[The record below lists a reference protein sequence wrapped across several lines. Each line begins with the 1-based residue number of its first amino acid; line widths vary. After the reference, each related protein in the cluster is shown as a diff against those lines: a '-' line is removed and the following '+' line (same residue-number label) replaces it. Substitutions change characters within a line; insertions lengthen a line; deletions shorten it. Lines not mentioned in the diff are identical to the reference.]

1 MRNILNIILTLLIG
15 GAFAPTVY
23 AAKLYHPET
32 GEKLAADQTFTYWAL
47 DEHSSIDPQI
57 VEDVSG
63 SDIIRDLF
71 EGLLNQDADG
81 NLVPGVA
88 ESWSANDAK
97 DVYTFNLRKNA
108 KWSNGDSVTA
118 HDFVYA
124 WQRAVDP
131 ATASPYSWFMDI
143 MSIKNGGAAI
153 NGDVPPSQL
162 GVAALDDYTFQV
174 ELTAS
179 LPYFAAMTTHATT
192 FPTHQATIEKHGAD
206 WTKPGNMVSNG
217 AYVLTEH
224 VINERLVRERNPKY
238 WNNDDTILEK
248 VVALVI
254 PDENQGLIRYQAREL
269 DKGPV
274 PSGQFKKLQA
284 EYPDQAVS
292 FPRLC
297 NYYYTFNLSDSG
309 IAAFQDVR
317 VRHAMSYAIDRNVI
331 TEDILQAGQIPAYT
345 FTPGAT
351 AGFEVP
357 SVAFANMTQAERDA
371 KAVELMEA
379 AGYGKDN
386 PLSFTMIYNTSEG
399 HKKIATVMSQ
409 MWKQKLGINAT
420 MENTEWKTF
429 LDIRG
434 KQDFEIAR
442 GAWCGDYNEA
452 STFLDLL
459 TTPSGYNDG
468 KYSNAEVDGL
478 MNEAKT
484 LSDAS
489 SNYTKVEQIL
499 AEEMPV
505 IPIYHY
511 AGVFML
517 NPQLKGW
524 PFDNVEQNWYS
535 RNLYKVAN

>member
-1 MRNILNIILTLLIG
+1 MKNTLKLLLALLISSTL
-15 GAFAPTVY
+15 ATSSY
-23 AAKLYHPET
+23 AATHPVT
-32 GEKLAADQTFTYWAL
+32 GEKLAEDQTFTYWAL

-81 NLVPGVA
+81 NLIPGVA
-88 ESWSANDAK
+88 ESWEANDAK
-97 DVYTFNLRKNA
+97 DVYTFHLRKNA
-108 KWSNGDSVTA
+108 KWSNGDNVTA
-118 HDFVYA
+118 QDFVYA

-143 MSIKNGGAAI
+143 MSIKNGGAEI
-153 NGDVPPSQL
+153 NGDVPPSEL
-162 GVAALDDYTFQV
+162 GVKALDDYTFQV

-192 FPTHQATIEKHGAD
+192 FPTHKATIEKYGSD

-224 VINERLVRERNPKY
+224 VINERLARERNPMY
-238 WNNDDTILEK
+238 WNNEATILEK

-254 PDENQGLIRYQAREL
+254 PDEDQGLIRYQAGEL

-274 PSGQFKKLQA
+274 PSGQFKKLQK

-309 IAAFQDVR
+309 IEAFRDVR
-317 VRHAMSYAIDRNVI
+317 VRKAMSYAIDRNVI

-357 SVAFANMTQAERDA
+357 SVAFSKMTQAERDA
-371 KAVELMEA
+371 KAIELMEA

-420 MENTEWKTF
+420 MENMEWKTF

-468 KYSNAEVDGL
+468 KYSNAAVDQL

-489 SNYTKVEQIL
+489 TNYTTVERIL
-499 AEEMPV
+499 AAEMPV
-505 IPIYHY
+505 IPLYHY

-517 NPQLKGW
+517 NPTLKGW
-524 PFDNVEQNWYS
+524 PFNNVEQNWYS

>member
-1 MRNILNIILTLLIG
+1 MNKTFQVLI
-15 GAFAPTVY
+15 AFLFTTFLVSSVNSAN
-23 AAKLYHPET
+23 HPVT
-32 GEKLAADQTFTYWAL
+32 GEQLATDQTFTYWAL

-88 ESWSANDAK
+88 ETWSANDAK

-108 KWSNGDSVTA
+108 KWSNGDPVTA

-131 ATASPYSWFMDI
+131 ETASPYSWFMEI
-143 MSIKNGGAAI
+143 MSIKNGAEAI
-153 NGDVPPSQL
+153 SGDVPPSDL
-162 GVAALDDYTFQV
+162 GVKAVDDHTFEVQ
-174 ELTAS
+174 LTAS

-192 FPTHQATIEKHGAD
+192 FPTHKGIIETHGSD

-224 VINERLVRERNPKY
+224 VINERLVRERNPMY
-238 WNNDDTILEK
+238 WNNGDTILEK

-254 PDENQGLIRYQAREL
+254 PDENLGFLRYLAGEL
-269 DKGPV
+269 DRGPV
-274 PSGQFKKLQA
+274 PPGRFTQLKVD
-284 EYPDQAVS
+284 YPDQATS

-309 IAAFQDVR
+309 IPAFKDVR
-317 VRHAMSYAIDRNVI
+317 VRHALSYAIDRNVI
-331 TEDILQAGQIPAYT
+331 TEQILQGGQFPAYT

-351 AGFEVP
+351 AGFDVP
-357 SVAFANMTQAERDA
+357 KVDFAKMTQAERDA

-386 PLSFTMIYNTSEG
+386 PLSFTMIYNTSES
-399 HKKIATVMSQ
+399 HKKIATVMAQ

-420 MENTEWKTF
+420 MENMEWKTF

-468 KYSNAEVDGL
+468 KFSNAAVDKL
-478 MNEAKT
+478 MNDAKT
-484 LSDAS
+484 SSDPS
-489 SNYTKVEQIL
+489 SNYTTVERIL
-499 AEEMPV
+499 SAEMPV
-505 IPIYHY
+505 IPLYHY
-511 AGVFML
+511 TGVFML
-517 NPQLKGW
+517 NAQLKGW
-524 PFDNVEQNWYS
+524 PYGNVEQNWYS
-535 RNLYKVAN
+535 RNLYKVAE